1 MTDSTAQAEP
11 ITRNSSATPTA
22 SAIDRWIFVFMAVWF
37 IAITLTG
44 FIPDSLMKI
53 AAVEAGQRP
62 PFPMVLHAHA
72 VLMGAFLLLLLAQTL
87 LVATGRQAMHE
98 KVGPIGAVLAAALV
112 VVGIVLVPT
121 TYQSI
126 WGALQ
131 AAPQEAQA
139 AIRQGLREFDNIML
153 LQIRI
158 GVLFP
163 VFIAIAL
170 LARRR
175 DSALHKRMIFLAVA
189 MALPA
194 AFDRIT
200 WLPTSLPD
208 GPLTTDLYPLV
219 ALAPMF
225 IWDLVRTRTVHKA
238 YLIWLAIVVPASL
251 VVHGLWGTD
260 WWHAMAPR
268 LVGLAP

>member
-1 MTDSTAQAEP
+1 MTDSTARAEP
-11 ITRNSSATPTA
+11 IAPNSSATPAA
-22 SAIDRWIFVFMAVWF
+22 SVIDRWIFVFMAVWF

-72 VLMGAFLLLLLAQTL
+72 VLMGSFLLLLLTQTL

-98 KVGPIGAVLAAALV
+98 RVGPVGAVLAAALMV
-112 VVGIVLVPT
+112 AGIVLVPT
-121 TYQSI
+121 TYHGI

-158 GVLFP
+158 GILFP

-175 DSALHKRMIFLAVA
+175 DSGLHKRMMFLAVA

-200 WLPTSLPD
+200 WLPTSMPD

-225 IWDLVRTRTVHKA
+225 VWDLARTRTIHKA
-238 YLIWLAIVVPASL
+238 YLIWLAVAVPASL
-251 VVHGLWGTD
+251 VVHGLWDTD
-260 WWHAMAPR
+260 WWHSMAPR
-268 LVGLAP
+268 LVGVAP

>member
-1 MTDSTAQAEP
+1 MTESAARAGLTAP
-11 ITRNSSATPTA
+11 NSSAKLAT
-22 SAIDRWIFVFMAVWF
+22 SVIDRWIFVFMAVWF
-37 IAITLTG
+37 IVITLAG
-44 FIPDSLMKI
+44 FIPDSIVKI

-62 PFPMVLHAHA
+62 PFPLVLHAHA
-72 VLMGAFLLLLLAQTL
+72 LLMGSFLLLLLAQTV

-98 KVGPIGAVLAAALV
+98 RLGPIGAVLASALV
-112 VVGIVLVPT
+112 VVGIMLVPT
-121 TYQSI
+121 MYQSV

-131 AAPQEAQA
+131 AAPPEAQA
-139 AIRQGLREFDNIML
+139 EIRQGLREFDNIML

-158 GVLFP
+158 GFLFP

-175 DSALHKRMIFLAVA
+175 DSGLHKRMMFLAVA

-194 AFDRIT
+194 AFDRMT
-200 WLPTSLPD
+200 WLPTSLPG

-219 ALAPMF
+219 ALGPMF

-238 YLIWLAIVVPASL
+238 YLIWLAIAVPTSL
-251 VVHGLWGTD
+251 VVHALWDTD
-260 WWHAMAPR
+260 WWHTMAPR
-268 LVGLAP
+268 LVGVGP

>member
-1 MTDSTAQAEP
+1 MTDSTARAEP
-11 ITRNSSATPTA
+11 IAPNSSATPTA
-22 SAIDRWIFVFMAVWF
+22 SLIDRWMFVFMAVWC

-44 FIPDSLMKI
+44 FIPDSLVKI

-62 PFPMVLHAHA
+62 PFPLVLHAHA
-72 VLMGAFLLLLLAQTL
+72 VLMGSFLLLLLLQTL

-98 KVGPIGAVLAAALV
+98 RLGPLGAVLAAALV
-112 VVGIVLVPT
+112 VVGIMLVPT
-121 TYQSI
+121 MYQSV

-131 AAPQEAQA
+131 AAPPEAQA
-139 AIRQGLREFDNIML
+139 EIRQGLREFDNIML

-158 GVLFP
+158 GFLFP

-175 DSALHKRMIFLAVA
+175 DSGLHKRMIFLAVA

-194 AFDRIT
+194 AFDRMT

-225 IWDLVRTRTVHKA
+225 IWDFVRTRAVHKA
-238 YLIWLAIVVPASL
+238 YLIWLAIAVPTSL
-251 VVHGLWGTD
+251 VVHALWGTD
-260 WWHAMAPR
+260 WWHTLAPR
-268 LVGLAP
+268 LIGVGP

>member
-1 MTDSTAQAEP
+1 MTDSTARAEP
-11 ITRNSSATPTA
+11 IAHNLSATPTA
-22 SAIDRWIFVFMAVWF
+22 SVIDRWIFVFMAVWF

-44 FIPDSLMKI
+44 FVPDSLMKI
-53 AAVEAGQRP
+53 AAVDAGQRP
-62 PFPMVLHAHA
+62 PFPIVLHAHA
-72 VLMGAFLLLLLAQTL
+72 ALMGSFLLLLLVQTF

-98 KVGPIGAVLAAALV
+98 RLGPIAAVLAAALV

-121 TYQSI
+121 MYQSV

-131 AAPQEAQA
+131 AAPQEAQS

-158 GVLFP
+158 GILFP
-163 VFIAIAL
+163 VFMAIAL

-175 DSALHKRMIFLAVA
+175 DSGLHKRMMFLAVA

-194 AFDRIT
+194 AFDRMT
-200 WLPTSLPD
+200 WLPTTLPD
-208 GPLTTDLYPLV
+208 RPLTTDLYPLV

-225 IWDLVRTRTVHKA
+225 IWDLVRTRTIHKA
-238 YLIWLAIVVPASL
+238 YLIWLAIVVPTSL
-251 VVHGLWGTD
+251 VVHALWGTD
-260 WWHAMAPR
+260 WWHTMAPR
-268 LVGLAP
+268 LAGVAH